1 MTHVSPS
8 VFSADDHRYMA
19 RAMQLAALGL
29 WTTTPNPRVGCVLV
43 KNDHVI
49 GEGWHQ
55 KAGGPH
61 AEVVALEAVRLAG
74 GGARG
79 ATAYVTLEPCNF
91 FGRTPPCSDAL
102 INAGIRRVVA
112 AMTDPNPKVAGG
124 GLSRLRDAGIEVAS
138 GLLEA
143 EARELNLGFVCRMT
157 HGRPFVRVKLAAS
170 LDGRTALAGGES
182 QWITGPDARRDV
194 HRWRA
199 RACAILTGS
208 GTVLADDP
216 QLNVRGVAA
225 PSEDVRQPLRVVVD
239 STARVAPQ
247 AKAFKAGA
255 LWVNAC
261 PVSRPALLPAAV
273 ECLVLP
279 NALNSLGGHAQVD
292 LSALLQELGR
302 RGINELH
309 VEAGPKLSGAL
320 LREGLVDELLLYLAP
335 CLIGDTGR
343 GLFSMPGLE
352 SLADRPQLGISAV
365 QMVGSDLRV
374 LARFRD

>member
-1 MTHVSPS
+1 
-8 VFSADDHRYMA
+8 
-19 RAMQLAALGL
+19 MQLAALGL

-49 GEGWHQ
+49 GEGWHE

-61 AEVVALEAVRLAG
+61 AEVAALEAVRLAG
-74 GGARG
+74 GDPQG

-91 FGRTPPCSDAL
+91 FGRTPPCANAL
-102 INAGIRRVVA
+102 INAGVRRVVA

-124 GLSRLRDAGIEVAS
+124 GLSRLRDAGVDVAS
-138 GLLEA
+138 GLLEV
-143 EARELNLGFVCRMT
+143 EARELNVGFISRMM
-157 HGRPFVRVKLAAS
+157 HGRPFVRLKMAAS

-182 QWITGPDARRDV
+182 QWITGPDARRDG

-216 QLNVRGVAA
+216 LLNVRGLATS
-225 PSEDVRQPLRVVVD
+225 SEDVRQPLRVVVD
-239 STARVAPQ
+239 SMARVAPQ
-247 AKAFKAGA
+247 AKVFKAGA

-261 PVSRPALLPAAV
+261 PVARSASLPAAV

-279 NALNSLGGHAQVD
+279 GVPNGPAAHAQVD
-292 LSALLQELGR
+292 LSALLQALGQ

-320 LREGLVDELLLYLAP
+320 LREGLVDEFLLYLSP

-343 GLFSMPGLE
+343 GLFSMPGME
-352 SLADRPQLGISAV
+352 SLADRPQLKILSM
-365 QMVGSDLRV
+365 QMLGSDLRV
-374 LARFRD
+374 LARFRE